1 VPVFDT
7 FAQLL
12 LRRNRGTFN
21 TSALVSAMP
30 SPSARNSI
38 KREYKRKKMAT
49 SEQYFNLVRTSKS
62 SWIAVPAHQANSS
75 PDGTIY
81 SREPE
86 SAILRNA
93 APAPGRL
100 FAQATGTQVRFPERF
115 PRLTIAMIAFA
126 LFTISV
132 TAEVELLRH
141 AGYFWR

>member
-1 VPVFDT
+1 
-7 FAQLL
+7 
-12 LRRNRGTFN
+12 
-21 TSALVSAMP
+21 
-30 SPSARNSI
+30 
-38 KREYKRKKMAT
+38 MAT
-49 SEQYFNLVRTSKS
+49 SEQYFSLVRTSKS
-62 SWIAVPAHQANSS
+62 SWIAVPVNQSGPS
-75 PDGTIY
+75 KDGTIY

-86 SAILRNA
+86 AAILRNT

-100 FAQATGTQVRFPERF
+100 FARSAGSSIPFTERF

>member
-1 VPVFDT
+1 
-7 FAQLL
+7 
-12 LRRNRGTFN
+12 
-21 TSALVSAMP
+21 
-30 SPSARNSI
+30 
-38 KREYKRKKMAT
+38 MAT

-62 SWIAVPAHQANSS
+62 SWIAVPIHQTPSS
-75 PDGTIY
+75 ADGVIY

-93 APAPGRL
+93 APLPGRL
-100 FAQATGTQVRFPERF
+100 FAQAVGSRARFTERF

-132 TAEVELLRH
+132 TAEVEMLRH

>member
-1 VPVFDT
+1 
-7 FAQLL
+7 
-12 LRRNRGTFN
+12 
-21 TSALVSAMP
+21 
-30 SPSARNSI
+30 
-38 KREYKRKKMAT
+38 MAT

-141 AGYFWR
+141 AGYLWR